1 MWSVG
6 VYDLGLT
13 TEEWGRLTPREFR
26 ALCERWKQDQKRQD
40 GRVALI
46 AALIANANRDPKRRS
61 KPYQVDDFM
70 PKERKKQTAEQ
81 MRDTVKVLHAAFGGK
96 GKRVKT

>member
-1 MWSVG
+1 M
-6 VYDLGLT
+6 
-13 TEEWGRLTPREFR
+13 
-26 ALCERWKQDQKRQD
+26 
-40 GRVALI
+40 I